1 MENQDLKIGIKT
13 VWILIIVN
21 VLLVFL
27 GVLAKLEYWEFSN
40 FLFIAGLIL
49 FLSTWIIV
57 LSDMV
62 KNKIPNKFFWI
73 FSMFATTPITPIV
86 YLIQRK
92 KLLRIGN

>member
-1 MENQDLKIGIKT
+1 MENQDLKIGIRT
-13 VWILIIVN
+13 VSILIIVGA
-21 VLLVFL
+21 LLTFL
-27 GVLAKLEYWEFSN
+27 GALAKLKHFTSSN
-40 FLFIAGLIL
+40 FLFIAGLIF

-62 KNKIPNKFFWI
+62 KNKIPNNFFWI
-73 FSMFATTPITPIV
+73 FSMFAIPTITPIV